1 MKIATATL
9 CSALAFAAGF
19 IAASA
24 DGAEQQKP
32 CKRHD
37 DGQGNFAQK
46 YQESP
51 VAVGVTH
58 RGGPVEVLAIG
69 DGKTWTIIVSSPDG
83 APCMVAAGED
93 RRALP
98 RADTPDG
105 PQA

>member
-24 DGAEQQKP
+24 DGAAQQVS
-32 CKRHD
+32 CKQRD
-37 DGQGNFAQK
+37 DGLGHLAEK
-46 YQESP
+46 YQELP

-58 RGGPVEVLAIG
+58 RGGQIEVLAIG
-69 DGKTWTIIVSSPDG
+69 DGKTWTIIISAPDG
-83 APCMVAAGED
+83 APCVVAAGEGW
-93 RRALP
+93 RAPP

>member
-9 CSALAFAAGF
+9 CSALTFTAGF

-24 DGAEQQKP
+24 DGAAQRVSCKQRDDGLGHLAEKYQKP
-32 CKRHD
+32 
-37 DGQGNFAQK
+37 
-46 YQESP
+46 P

-58 RGGPVEVLAIG
+58 RSGPVEVLAIG

-93 RRALP
+93 RRAPP

-105 PQA
+105 PQG